1 MNIWP
6 RISASAI
13 SRTARGHGAER
24 SYACSAGVYQGCSQ
38 LACCEISLTLILN
51 CVYITFAN
59 AEEKTSEKNAPVPL
73 SCSQLKFSAS
83 VRTSNYSS
91 MSVASVFLL
100 SLLLPL
106 VEIHCQPSSYVS
118 FRDQT
123 LVNHSYVDLS
133 QVYFSSDGSDS
144 VQCHTDLSTCCTH
157 AEGIHRGDWY
167 FPDSTQLPFGGP
179 LFESRG
185 PQRVDIR
192 HKQSGPVPHGIYRCD
207 IQTTAVHDDTD
218 TSVRETLFVG
228 LYTDSGKLFVD
239 LECSYYRTLFYHT

>member
-1 MNIWP
+1 MLRNFADVNFEL
-6 RISASAI
+6 RI
-13 SRTARGHGAER
+13 
-24 SYACSAGVYQGCSQ
+24 
-38 LACCEISLTLILN
+38 TL
-51 CVYITFAN
+51 
-59 AEEKTSEKNAPVPL
+59 KKNAPVPL

-144 VQCHTDLSTCCTH
+144 VQCHTDLSTCCTQ

-185 PQRVDIR
+185 PQRVDIYSNVTSKVDPY
-192 HKQSGPVPHGIYRCD
+192 HMVYI
-207 IQTTAVHDDTD
+207 AVIFKLL
-218 TSVRETLFVG
+218 LFIMNSTKVQNPRRN
-228 LYTDSGKLFVD
+228 S
-239 LECSYYRTLFYHT
+239 